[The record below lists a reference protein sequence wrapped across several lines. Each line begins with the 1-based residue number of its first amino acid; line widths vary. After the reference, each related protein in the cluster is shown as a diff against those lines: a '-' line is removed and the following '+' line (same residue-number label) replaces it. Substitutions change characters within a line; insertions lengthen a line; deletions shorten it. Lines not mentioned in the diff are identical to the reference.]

1 MHFCYATNAEHEEE
15 ARVLK
20 ERYDASKTIA
30 GTHKLHS
37 FKPVS
42 CDIIEVKEFSKCI
55 TSYCKRVMSKTA

>member
-1 MHFCYATNAEHEEE
+1 MHYCYATNAEHEEE

-37 FKPVS
+37 SSQYPV
-42 CDIIEVKEFSKCI
+42 I
-55 TSYCKRVMSKTA
+55 